1 MLTIHTIL
9 SDTNLITDF
18 SQFPKNSQGA
28 EKIRE
33 DHKDDQKLDIPST
46 RVVLFHGCCVV

>member
-28 EKIRE
+28 AKISDEGKE
-33 DHKDDQKLDIPST
+33 DQRLDVSST
-46 RVVLFHGCCVV
+46 RFVLFHGCCVV